1 MARSFNDPY
10 GPLRMTLR
18 LQGVMVGFALG
29 VLLLTIPD
37 RSMGMWGLVIEQ
49 TSWPARMAGAAL
61 VGMGINNLAL
71 AGEETMRLGPI
82 TAAMAASGLLVG
94 VFFYS
99 YLQGDLTDL
108 TRLGQIVLITAFVL
122 CLATALL
129 PIRYFRRDLIY

>member
-29 VLLLTIPD
+29 ALLLTIPD

-82 TAAMAASGLLVG
+82 AAAMTASGLLVG
-94 VFFYS
+94 VFFFS
-99 YLQGDLTDL
+99 YLQGDLNDL

-122 CLATALL
+122 CLSTALL
-129 PIRYFRRDLIY
+129 PIRYFRQDLIY